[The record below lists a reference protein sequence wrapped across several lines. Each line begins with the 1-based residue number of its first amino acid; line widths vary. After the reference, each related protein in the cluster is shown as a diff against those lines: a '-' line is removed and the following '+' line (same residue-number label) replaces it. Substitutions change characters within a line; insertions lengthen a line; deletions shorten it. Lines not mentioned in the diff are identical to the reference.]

1 MKVLISGAGIAGL
14 TLAGL
19 LLKRGH
25 KVQVFERSDRLVEVG
40 AGIQLSAN
48 AGHVLDALG
57 LAPAVHARSFVPGS
71 WHMRTYLTGEV
82 ANRIELGEHHE
93 RLHGCPYRT
102 LHRADLQRLLV
113 GCVQEQDPDAVVL
126 GAEVTGYAESD
137 GQVSL
142 QLADGTRVCGDVV
155 IAADGV
161 HSVLR
166 QQIVGPD
173 KPIYSGNAAWRGTI
187 DARTLPADFSDGIT
201 TSFMGPGRHMVMY
214 WLGQRELLNFVAPVE
229 TAIPSEESWA
239 TKEDWG
245 MLKSDF
251 EGWHEDVQTV
261 IDLMDR
267 DACYRWAL
275 NIREPATN
283 WHTDRAVVIGDAAH
297 ATLPF
302 LAQGAAMAM
311 EDAAV
316 LDRLLAQDADIPSV
330 LARFQAARRERTTRI
345 VQGANKMSRMFH
357 MESEAALKE
366 GMIKGADVARERDNW
381 LYNYNPV
388 TVPLQ

>member
-1 MKVLISGAGIAGL
+1 MKVLIAGAGIAGL
-14 TLAGL
+14 TQAAL

-25 KVQVFERSDRLVEVG
+25 HVRVFERSGRLTEIG
-40 AGIQLSAN
+40 AGIQISAN
-48 AGHVLDALG
+48 AGHVLDAMG
-57 LAPAVHARSFVPGS
+57 LTEAVHACSFTPTS

-82 ANRIELGEHHE
+82 VNRIELGRHHE
-93 RLHGCPYRT
+93 HLHGCPYRT
-102 LHRADLQRLLV
+102 LLRTDLQRLLV
-113 GCVQEQDPDAVVL
+113 ECVQGQDPDAIVL
-126 GAEVTGYAESD
+126 GAEVSGYEESAS
-137 GQVSL
+137 QVSL
-142 QLADGTRVCGDVV
+142 QLSDGARVNGDVV
-155 IAADGV
+155 VAADGV
-161 HSVLR
+161 QSVLR
-166 QQIVGPD
+166 RQIVGPD

-187 DARTLPADFSDGIT
+187 DARKLPADFSEGIS
-201 TSFMGPGRHMVMY
+201 TSFMGPGRHMTMY

-229 TAIPSEESWA
+229 TAIPSEESWT
-239 TKEDWG
+239 TKEDWA

-251 EGWHEDVQTV
+251 EGWHADVQAV
-261 IDLMDR
+261 VDQMDR

-283 WHTDRAVVIGDAAH
+283 WHTDRAVLIGDAAH

-302 LAQGAAMAM
+302 LAQGAAMAL

-316 LDRLLAQDADIPSV
+316 LDRLLAQDTDVRSA
-330 LARFQAARRERTTRI
+330 LTRFQTARRERTTRI

-366 GMIKGADVARERDNW
+366 GMAKGADVARERDNW
-381 LYNYNPV
+381 LYNYNPI